1 MILDPHGRRLE
12 QIFTPGDLARL
23 KSFADVVWGR
33 NEPMPQGELDSC
45 RDEVI
50 AVVSGGWRYGDVTRF
65 PVLGAVLEVSGSF
78 PSPEVL
84 NYEHC
89 FSSKIKVLSCAPAF
103 GPAVAEMALGLAI
116 SASRRLVW
124 NHEDFRMGRENW
136 SHTLTGN
143 TFTLYG
149 KPVGFIG
156 FGGLAMSLR
165 KLLEPFGCQLMVY
178 DPWMTDSYLEGQG
191 VTPVDLETLLSRSR
205 LIFVLAVPTA
215 ENRALLDRGMLGRIS
230 KDSVLLLMSR
240 SHLVDFEALTEMVLE
255 GRFRLGVDVFPE
267 EPLPVDHP
275 IRGAGEVILSS
286 HRAGAIDEAFH
297 RIGRIAVNDLE
308 AICRG
313 LEPREMQLARPE
325 FIHMRG

>member
-1 MILDPHGRRLE
+1 
-12 QIFTPGDLARL
+12 
-23 KSFADVVWGR
+23 
-33 NEPMPQGELDSC
+33 
-45 RDEVI
+45 
-50 AVVSGGWRYGDVTRF
+50 
-65 PVLGAVLEVSGSF
+65 
-78 PSPEVL
+78 
-84 NYEHC
+84 
-89 FSSKIKVLSCAPAF
+89 
-103 GPAVAEMALGLAI
+103 
-116 SASRRLVW
+116 
-124 NHEDFRMGRENW
+124 
-136 SHTLTGN
+136 
-143 TFTLYG
+143 
-149 KPVGFIG
+149 
-156 FGGLAMSLR
+156 
-165 KLLEPFGCQLMVY
+165 
-178 DPWMTDSYLEGQG
+178 
-191 VTPVDLETLLSRSR
+191 
-205 LIFVLAVPTA
+205 
-215 ENRALLDRGMLGRIS
+215 MLGRIS